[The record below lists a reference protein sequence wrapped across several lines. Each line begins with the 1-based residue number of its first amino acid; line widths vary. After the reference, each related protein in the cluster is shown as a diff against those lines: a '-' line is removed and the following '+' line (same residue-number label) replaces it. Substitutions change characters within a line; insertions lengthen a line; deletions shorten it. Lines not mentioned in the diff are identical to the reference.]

1 MKLQTG
7 KSTGFSFS
15 LRQVGSPLKLNCGA
29 YFLARIFY
37 DKKSNFT

>member
-15 LRQVGSPLKLNCGA
+15 LRQVGSPLIEMRGI
-29 YFLARIFY
+29 FLH
-37 DKKSNFT
+37 DKKK